1 MSKITQMW
9 KEQNGVSPVIGV
21 VLLVAITVI
30 LAAVVGVLAFGLDN
44 NQNASPSVAMES
56 SAQGQTVEFT
66 VSSGDNFDPSTA
78 TLKIDVTVKNPKSGN
93 SKTTSLSSAL
103 DNDTSKSLTITDAS
117 GNDENVDVEFAS
129 LDSDDVT
136 AGDSF
141 SVNLASS
148 KSNSNLAIVN
158 YNAKVVRQ
166 SDGGSSSS
174 VLFSDKGSASASSS
188 SSGSTSKFD
197 ITAQYESLASA
208 NDRKYTVTYDFND
221 GYTLNASEHQVK
233 ATFDVVN
240 TTTGDVSTRVIAHD
254 EGNPDDNM
262 TVMLTNDSYTCPNTY
277 SLECEEGYYF
287 GTDDGTLTS
296 GDSFNFEITFM
307 PPEREVESY
316 TVKIIEI
323 SSGDE
328 VYKDSGTP

>member
-93 SKTTSLSSAL
+93 SKTTSLSSPL

-117 GNDENVDVEFAS
+117 GNDENVDVKFVS

-141 SVNLASS
+141 SVNLDSS
-148 KSNSNLAIVN
+148 RSNSNLVIAN
-158 YNAKVVRQ
+158 YDAKVVRQ
-166 SDGGSSSS
+166 TGGGSSSS
-174 VLFSDKGSASASSS
+174 VLFSDKGSASASSGGGSSTSLS
-188 SSGSTSKFD
+188 SSVSRVT
-197 ITAQYESLASA
+197 TNYNASMETYGIA
-208 NDRKYTVTYDFND
+208 YGIGEDVPVKSSDTKIEAPVTVDNQTTGGGKDTFTYDSSDLGISDMTESGASPGTGDSSNLKPRAAYNPNGLND
-221 GYTLNASEHQVK
+221 G
-233 ATFDVVN
+233 TFDKNDVFAVQFGEVSDTYN
-240 TTTGDVSTRVIAHD
+240 HEVEDFTIKVIEKGSGDV
-254 EGNPDDNM
+254 
-262 TVMLTNDSYTCPNTY
+262 L
-277 SLECEEGYYF
+277 
-287 GTDDGTLTS
+287 
-296 GDSFNFEITFM
+296 
-307 PPEREVESY
+307 
-316 TVKIIEI
+316 
-323 SSGDE
+323 
-328 VYKDSGTP
+328 YKNSK

>member
-93 SKTTSLSSAL
+93 SKTTSLSSPL

-174 VLFSDKGSASASSS
+174 VLFSDKGSASASSGGG
-188 SSGSTSKFD
+188 SSGSSSSSSSPLDFSLQSVDSSNPSGSDWTITYEVDADNASNPSNYYVSTTIIVNGSTEG
-197 ITAQYESLASA
+197 ITATSMDTGYSAS
-208 NDRKYTVTYDFND
+208 NSYTTEYDTTIS
-221 GYTLNASEHQVK
+221 GS
-233 ATFDVVN
+233 TFDA
-240 TTTGDVSTRVIAHD
+240 GDTFTLKVSGLSSSDSIT
-254 EGNPDDNM
+254 
-262 TVMLTNDSYTCPNTY
+262 SYT
-277 SLECEEGYYF
+277 
-287 GTDDGTLTS
+287 
-296 GDSFNFEITFM
+296 
-307 PPEREVESY
+307 
-316 TVKIIEI
+316 IEI
-323 SSGDE
+323 REGGPG
-328 VYKDSGTP
+328 GTAIYYDQQTPPY